1 MYDHERSL
9 VEEMKN
15 RPFALIGVNS
25 DRDLSK
31 IRTIVKE
38 KRLNWR
44 SFQNSPEGAKS
55 KISAEWNVRGWPT
68 IVVLDEERK
77 VHYRG
82 HDGNAAMKM
91 IRTMVAELEKKSPGS
106 NL

>member
-9 VEEMKN
+9 VKEMQN

-25 DRDLSK
+25 DEDLGK
-31 IRTIVKE
+31 IRKIVKE
-38 KRLNWR
+38 KRLVWR

-55 KISAEWNVRGWPT
+55 AISSEWAVEGWPT
-68 IVVLDEERK
+68 IVVLDETRR

-82 HDGNAAMKM
+82 HDGDKAMKM
-91 IRTMVAELEKKSPGS
+91 IKQMVMELEKKRRRSS
-106 NL
+106 F